1 MKLIAGLLAASHA
14 EKLRFGANQCTFGP
28 AHWCQ
33 DIVTASNCGKGA
45 ITYCS
50 QNEWNKDTAPT
61 ESCESCKTAI
71 GLVNMYLTDN
81 KTREDVKEV
90 LDYACF
96 KCPEQEACK
105 KMIDNETDKVFD
117 FIQSIVDPE
126 TVCTGLRICSTDVDE
141 SFYKAIEMNI
151 EDMPSAFVKVEEPE
165 LPPMP
170 IDLDAKLSAES
181 PSKTLKANL
190 GNTGCDICKL
200 AVIKIDEALEDKETD
215 GEVMD
220 YAEEACDLLPA
231 YSDQCKAAIEMY
243 GPQMIKMV
251 EDNLKPNV
259 ICASVGLC
267 NKSGDWRLPESC
279 AQPSLP
285 GFCRALMPSYF
296 FNTDSG
302 MCEKF
307 NYGGC
312 GGNSNRFETLKQCE
326 DRCENALGMGVC
338 EDCKLAIAYVK
349 AYIEDKGNQEDIEQ
363 ALEHICDSVPDSF
376 KMECQDIVDVYG
388 PQILQFADGVLDPNF
403 ICEKA
408 QLCTTS
414 SLRTPLGID
423 ECTLGPKMWC
433 SSVEMAKKCKA
444 YQYCKDKG
452 LLPQF

>member
-1 MKLIAGLLAASHA
+1 
-14 EKLRFGANQCTFGP
+14 
-28 AHWCQ
+28 
-33 DIVTASNCGKGA
+33 
-45 ITYCS
+45 
-50 QNEWNKDTAPT
+50 
-61 ESCESCKTAI
+61 
-71 GLVNMYLTDN
+71 
-81 KTREDVKEV
+81 
-90 LDYACF
+90 
-96 KCPEQEACK
+96 
-105 KMIDNETDKVFD
+105 
-117 FIQSIVDPE
+117 
-126 TVCTGLRICSTDVDE
+126 
-141 SFYKAIEMNI
+141 
-151 EDMPSAFVKVEEPE
+151 
-165 LPPMP
+165 
-170 IDLDAKLSAES
+170 
-181 PSKTLKANL
+181 
-190 GNTGCDICKL
+190 
-200 AVIKIDEALEDKETD
+200 
-215 GEVMD
+215 MD
-220 YAEEACDLLPA
+220 YAEQACDLLPA

-267 NKSGDWRLPESC
+267 NKAADWRLPESC
-279 AQPSLP
+279 AQPAQA

-302 MCEKF
+302 LCEKF

-326 DRCENALGMGVC
+326 DRCENALGMGIC
-338 EDCKLAIAYVK
+338 EDCKLAIDYVK

-408 QLCTTS
+408 QLCSAPTS
-414 SLRTPLGID
+414 RTPLGID

-452 LLPQF
+452 LLPEN